1 MKRSSCPSH
10 PARRTRRRCF
20 RCGCRICP
28 ACANRVG
35 LRHFCATGCS
45 VIHLMQRAVES
56 EWWVQKC
63 IIRGAPVPARLS
75 RLVRQRQQQLDAQ
88 RMRLRTWD
96 SALPGSVFRPAL
108 VIRWAPLFIAPLVFL
123 LYWSSHLGVFR
134 YSRLVSV
141 EKPAIPAPQLVRP
154 EVAKP
159 AMPPPEVDPVRTPA
173 PELPEAPGLIPPEMA
188 KPLPF
193 PPEANLSR
201 GPTWERKLCLSF
213 DGGAYANVTAEIL
226 DTLKANGIQATMFIT
241 GRYIRRNPDL
251 VRRMIEDGH
260 EIGNHTYSHPHL
272 TTFATNGRHDTLPGV
287 TKEFVQDELRQAA
300 RVFQQV
306 AGRPISPYWRAP
318 YGEHNREIRQW
329 AAEIGYLHVGWTRD
343 LAAGE
348 DLDTRDWVA
357 DPHSP
362 IYYRAEQVRERILN
376 FGKGSA
382 AQANGGIILLHLGTQ
397 RKDDYVHRELPV
409 IIDGLQR
416 QGYLLVP
423 VSELHRGLVLG
434 EDGKGSAF
442 AAER

>member
-1 MKRSSCPSH
+1 
-10 PARRTRRRCF
+10 
-20 RCGCRICP
+20 
-28 ACANRVG
+28 
-35 LRHFCATGCS
+35 
-45 VIHLMQRAVES
+45 MQRAVES

-75 RLVRQRQQQLDAQ
+75 RLVRQRQQDLDAQ
-88 RMRLRTWD
+88 RILLRARD
-96 SALPGSVFRPAL
+96 SALPGSAFRPAL

-123 LYWSSHLGVFR
+123 LYWSSHLGDFR
-134 YSRLVSV
+134 ISPRVSV
-141 EKPAIPAPQLVRP
+141 EKRP
-154 EVAKP
+154 IA
-159 AMPPPEVDPVRTPA
+159 A
-173 PELPEAPGLIPPEMA
+173 PELPASRLPEKPTEMVRPDIAKPAIPSPEEGPGLTLPEMA
-188 KPLPF
+188 RPLPF
-193 PPEANLSR
+193 PPEVNLSR
-201 GPTWERKLCLSF
+201 GPTWERKLSLSF
-213 DGGAYANVTAEIL
+213 DGGVYANVTAEIL
-226 DTLKANGIQATMFIT
+226 DTLKANGVQATMFIT

-251 VRRMIEDGH
+251 VRRMIEEGH

-300 RVFQQV
+300 RVYQQV

-362 IYYRAEQVRERILN
+362 IYYRAEQVRDRILN

-382 AQANGGIILLHLGTQ
+382 TQANGGIILLHLGTQ
-397 RKDDYVHRELPV
+397 RTGDYVHRELPV